1 MFQLFV
7 PDFIKNKTIQFFLFV
22 GILSDIYLA
31 SSLKHVLF
39 IFGFPYL
46 TAVLLYYLMNRKKPL
61 VKAMV
66 SAQYKRKN

>member
-7 PDFIKNKTIQFFLFV
+7 PDFIKSKTFQFLMFLGVLF
-22 GILSDIYLA
+22 DIFLA

-39 IFGFPYL
+39 IFGLPYL

-66 SAQYKRKN
+66 SAQYKRRN